1 MKTLFDIFPVD
12 AGETLHSEGRY
23 RYCLNGELTDIHEP
37 WMRYQLPDGG
47 QVIRTSRS
55 DGKSFVLGVKCWIQA
70 NRTYASLFWANA
82 SGYCTANYRVNG
94 ESMRWNLD
102 GETPEQLELDRP
114 TQFFPLMR
122 IFSGE
127 ILLSLLANGGSGQ
140 VLVPSIKSPE
150 RRETLFR
157 PLFSE
162 RSVEALGS
170 NTYHYRGGE
179 YDDGARYELNDEGL
193 LQRYSWQQS
202 ENQFWEVELV

>member
-23 RYCLNGELTDIHEP
+23 RYRLNGELTDIHEP
-37 WMRYQLPDGG
+37 WVRYQLPDGG
-47 QVIRTSRS
+47 QVIRSSRS
-55 DGKSFVLGVKCWIQA
+55 DGKSFVLGVKCWVQE
-70 NRTYASLFWANA
+70 RHTFASLFWANA
-82 SGYCTANYRVNG
+82 RGYRTVNYRVNG

-102 GETPEQLELDRP
+102 GETPAQMQIDQP

-122 IFSGE
+122 IFSGAT
-127 ILLSLLANGGSGQ
+127 LLGLLANGGKGQ

-150 RRETLFR
+150 QPETLFQ

-162 RSVEALGS
+162 RSVEALGD

-179 YDDGARYELNDEGL
+179 YDDAARYTLNELGI
-193 LQRYSWQQS
+193 LQQYSWRQS
-202 ENQFWEVELV
+202 ANQEWTVELD